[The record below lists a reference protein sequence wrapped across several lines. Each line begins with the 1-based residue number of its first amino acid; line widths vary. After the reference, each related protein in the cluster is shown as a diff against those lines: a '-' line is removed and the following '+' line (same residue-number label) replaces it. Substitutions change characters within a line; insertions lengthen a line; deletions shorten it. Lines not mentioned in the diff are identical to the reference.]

1 MTQPF
6 VSVYEPAE
14 VEIEGTRYKLRRRT
28 RSVMRQL
35 SQIEAKLK
43 VTTANEERVE
53 LGYEQAGLLV
63 DAPQDVIDALDMRQI
78 NEITRW
84 VISVAAGKD
93 ESGEGEE
100 KNATRPGD
108 EAPAE

>member
-14 VEIEGTRYKLRRRT
+14 IEIEGTRYKLRRRS

-35 SQIEAKLK
+35 SQIEAKLMA
-43 VTTANEERVE
+43 TTANEERVE
-53 LGYEQAGLLV
+53 LGYEQAGLLI

-84 VISVAAGKD
+84 VVAAATGKVEPD
-93 ESGEGEE
+93 EGDE
-100 KNATRPGD
+100 KNALKPGG
-108 EAPAE
+108 EAPPA